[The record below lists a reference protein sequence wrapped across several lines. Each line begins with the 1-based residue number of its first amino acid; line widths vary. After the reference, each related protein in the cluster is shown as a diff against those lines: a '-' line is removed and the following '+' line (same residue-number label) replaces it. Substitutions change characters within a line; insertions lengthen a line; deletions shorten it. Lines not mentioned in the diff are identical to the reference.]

1 MRRMTEGARERG
13 KARRREA
20 ILRAAYQLF
29 AERGFEATT
38 IADIA
43 DRAEVSAR
51 TVTLYFPTKLD
62 LATSHLAEFTD
73 RLSQAL
79 NDRAPGTSTLEAL
92 ERWLRAD
99 LAENACPGELDTL
112 WEAMLDRNPQ
122 LRAVANSR
130 LAEAIQEGARIFAAE
145 RGDAPDD
152 FAPRMVAAAAAAVV
166 SELYLR
172 PTETHLEAAMAFLA
186 AGITTLPPGQRP

>member
-1 MRRMTEGARERG
+1 MSEGARERG

-38 IADIA
+38 IAEIA

-62 LATSHLAEFTD
+62 LATCHLGEFTG
-73 RLSQAL
+73 RLAHAL
-79 NDRAPGTSTLEAL
+79 NNRAPGTTTLEAL
-92 ERWLRAD
+92 ETWLRAD
-99 LAENACPGELDTL
+99 LAEHPAEGELDGL

-122 LRAVANSR
+122 LRAVTNSR

-145 RGDAPDD
+145 RGAAPDA
-152 FAPRMVAAAAAAVV
+152 FTPRMVAAAAAAVV

-172 PTETHLEAAMAFLA
+172 PTEAHLEAAMAFLA
-186 AGITTLPPGQRP
+186 AGISTLPPGQLP

>member
-1 MRRMTEGARERG
+1 MTEGARERG

-62 LATSHLAEFTD
+62 LATSHIAEFTD
-73 RLSQAL
+73 RLSHTL
-79 NDRAPGTSTLEAL
+79 NHREPGTTTLEAL
-92 ERWLRAD
+92 EHWLRTD
-99 LAENACPGELDTL
+99 LAENPADSELDAL

-130 LAEAIQEGARIFAAE
+130 LTEAIQEGARIFAAE

-152 FAPRMVAAAAAAVV
+152 FGPRMVAATAAAVV
-166 SELYLR
+166 CELYLR
-172 PTETHLEAAMAFLA
+172 PTEAHLDAAMSFLT
-186 AGITTLPPGQRP
+186 AGINTLPPGQLP

>member
-1 MRRMTEGARERG
+1 MTEGARERG

-51 TVTLYFPTKLD
+51 TVTLYFPAKLD
-62 LATSHLAEFTD
+62 LATCHLAEFTG
-73 RLSQAL
+73 RLAQTL

-92 ERWLRAD
+92 ESWLRTD
-99 LAENACPGELDTL
+99 LAEHPADGELDGL

-145 RGDAPDD
+145 HGAAPDD

-172 PTETHLEAAMAFLA
+172 PTEANLEAAMAFLA
-186 AGITTLPPGQRP
+186 AGIATLPPGQLT